1 VCSIDITG
9 VDRMGDDATSA
20 VRWCQPR
27 LASAGGDG
35 GGAPIFDAVAI
46 PSASGSVS
54 LCGVSFGSVDP
65 KVPPRA
71 DKQDR

>member
-1 VCSIDITG
+1 MLGGPLV
-9 VDRMGDDATSA
+9 SA
-20 VRWCQPR
+20 APGFAC
-27 LASAGGDG
+27 GDG
-35 GGAPIFDAVAI
+35 GGAPIVDAVAI

-54 LCGVSFGSVDP
+54 LCGVSFGFVDP